1 MLEEGP
7 LSLGDEFDELLECK
21 GNAGDLKIYV
31 GDREGRLFIA
41 FDRSIK
47 HVGIP
52 PEDALL
58 LAHTIIR
65 RVKKMNGDK
74 FQGDENYSD

>member
-1 MLEEGP
+1 MPEDEP
-7 LSLGDEFDELLECK
+7 LKLGDEFDELLECQ
-21 GNAGDLKIYV
+21 GNVGDLKIYV

-58 LAHTIIR
+58 LAHTIIQ
-65 RVKKMNGDK
+65 RVMKMQDRFKEG
-74 FQGDENYSD
+74 ENSYD

>member
-1 MLEEGP
+1 MPEEEP
-7 LSLGDEFDELLECK
+7 LRLGDEFDELLECK
-21 GNAGDLKIYV
+21 GSVGDLKIYV

-58 LAHTIIR
+58 LAHTIIQ
-65 RVKKMNGDK
+65 RVMKMQDK
-74 FQGDENYSD
+74 FKEDENSFD

>member
-1 MLEEGP
+1 MPEDE
-7 LSLGDEFDELLECK
+7 LSLGDEFDELLECS
-21 GNAGDLKIYV
+21 GGVGDLKIYV
-31 GDREGRLFIA
+31 GDREGRLFLA

-58 LAHTIIR
+58 LAHTIIQ
-65 RVKKMNGDK
+65 RVMKMQEK
-74 FQGDENYSD
+74 FKEDENSYD